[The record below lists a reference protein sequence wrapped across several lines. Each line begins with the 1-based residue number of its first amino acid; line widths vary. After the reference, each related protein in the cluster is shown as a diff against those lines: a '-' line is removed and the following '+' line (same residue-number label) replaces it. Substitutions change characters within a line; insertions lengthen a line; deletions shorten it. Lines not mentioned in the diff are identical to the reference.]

1 MAVIDA
7 EERAVRSVLERV
19 QKLEAVA
26 DDIDAEQAGVLREVV
41 AMEWDAAAPVRP
53 RVAASILGLSEKTV
67 RAWERAGLLTV
78 AVREPRVLLDPER
91 LLTVLRLVR
100 DLREAGR
107 QQGLLD
113 EVWRRVNDAEM
124 SGRADVQEGLA
135 QARRGEFSEPLFHA
149 SEPDR
154 GRRARW
160 DRLR

>member
-1 MAVIDA
+1 MSVIDA

-26 DDIDAEQAGVLREVV
+26 DDIGAEQAGMLHEVV
-41 AMEWDAAAPVRP
+41 VMEWGAAAPVQP
-53 RVAASILGLSEKTV
+53 RIAASILGLSEKTV
-67 RAWERAGLLTV
+67 RAWVGAGLLAV

-113 EVWRRVNDAEM
+113 EVWRRINDAEM
-124 SGRADVQEGLA
+124 LERADVQEGLA
-135 QARRGEFSEPLFHA
+135 QMRRGEYGEPLF
-149 SEPDR
+149 P
-154 GRRARW
+154 
-160 DRLR
+160 RLAADTSP